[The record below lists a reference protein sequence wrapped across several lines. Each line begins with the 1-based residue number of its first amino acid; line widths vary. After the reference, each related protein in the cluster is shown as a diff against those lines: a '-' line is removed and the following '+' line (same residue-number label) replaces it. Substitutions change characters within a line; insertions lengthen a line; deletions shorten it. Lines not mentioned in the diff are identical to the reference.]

1 MSLLNIAAILSTM
14 TASSSSSIQQSQ
26 HLISNMNHHNHNDLV
41 DDLIG
46 LNFRPNFHHYSGFL
60 SALNDVYLHYWF
72 FESQQNPLN
81 DPLVLW
87 LNGGPGCSSLVG
99 ALAEN
104 GPFRINSN
112 LTVDYNPHTWNTNV
126 NMLYIET
133 PAQVG
138 FSYKLDQNYQTNDN
152 ETAHMN
158 LAALKSFYRKFPNFI
173 QNDFYI
179 TGESYA
185 GIFIP
190 MLATLILDDHY
201 PPNMKGFALGNPLLD
216 QNININSQYFY
227 LYSHGIIDEKI
238 WLKLLQFCRCDHH
251 HHHHKKQ
258 PSSSSSS
265 SSSVR
270 NCNFITNKSPLCQ
283 QAINLLDIYMNS
295 FDLNLY
301 NINSD
306 CKQESIND
314 ELLLKNW
321 KESSE
326 KLNKLMISLPCAMD
340 EHALTHWL
348 NKKSVKK
355 SLHVPSKFHWS
366 FCNKV
371 DYDRNETKSV
381 RTEIER
387 LIDSGINGL
396 LYAGDLDVVCNFLG
410 IQWFVDDLLLKESID
425 DNNKLRPMINHT
437 YWKYNGQIG
446 GFYKHYTTDG
456 GSNLTFATIRGA
468 GHSTAVDKPAET
480 KYLFYKFLNQ
490 KNSDKFF

>member
-190 MLATLILDDHY
+190 I
-201 PPNMKGFALGNPLLD
+201 
-216 QNININSQYFY
+216 
-227 LYSHGIIDEKI
+227 
-238 WLKLLQFCRCDHH
+238 
-251 HHHHKKQ
+251 
-258 PSSSSSS
+258 
-265 SSSVR
+265 
-270 NCNFITNKSPLCQ
+270 
-283 QAINLLDIYMNS
+283 
-295 FDLNLY
+295 
-301 NINSD
+301 D
-306 CKQESIND
+306 CKQESIHD